1 MKRKNYIMF
10 VTLWVAS
17 VFLLPFID
25 IYLFRYFELEG
36 GESFGIVLSQVIL
49 MLAWAIVAIVLVA
62 ERHIKD

>member
-1 MKRKNYIMF
+1 MF

-25 IYLFRYFELEG
+25 ICLFRYFELEG

-62 ERHIKD
+62 EKHIKD